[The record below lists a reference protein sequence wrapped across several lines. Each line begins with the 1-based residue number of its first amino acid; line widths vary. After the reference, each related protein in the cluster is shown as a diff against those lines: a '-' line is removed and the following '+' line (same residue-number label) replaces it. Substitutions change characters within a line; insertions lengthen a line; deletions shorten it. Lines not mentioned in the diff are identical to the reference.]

1 MILRRYD
8 SYDKFDAYECE
19 LTEEQAKLFMEDEEK
34 FFDLYLDELD
44 FDFVHDKEGSID
56 SHYELMDEDDE

>member
-8 SYDKFDAYECE
+8 SYDKLDVYECE

-44 FDFVHDKEGSID
+44 FDFVRDKEGSID
-56 SHYELMDEDDE
+56 SDYELMDDE